1 MGNPL
6 TITYY
11 THSGFSV
18 ASGNILLVFDY
29 WTGEHGE
36 LPQEKRISPEML
48 ARYSKIYVFISHEH
62 PDHLDP
68 VVFEWRHLA
77 DVTYIV
83 SADMPVGTRG
93 KRMAPGDEMTLS
105 DRLKVKA
112 YESTDLGVSFMV
124 HVDGYNIFHAGDL
137 NFWHWRSESTVRE
150 IELADQDFRTAVA
163 PIVGEKIDLAFFP
176 VDPRQGKMYE
186 AGANYF
192 IMTVKPRIM
201 VPMHFWGRGDLAAEF
216 ARAARCKETETVAMT
231 HFGEQMLLEK
241 DENDVL
247 TATLLTVERGTTS
260 VMPVVME
267 AAEDPVPP
275 EEMQVDFK
283 GLEGE
288 DPFGDS
294 DLPVNMDDDK

>member
-1 MGNPL
+1 MGKPL

-18 ASGNILLVFDY
+18 ASGNMLLVFDY

-83 SADMPVGTRG
+83 SSDMPVGTRG
-93 KRMAPGDEMTLS
+93 RRMAPGDVLTLS
-105 DRLKVKA
+105 DRLTVKA
-112 YESTDLGVSFMV
+112 YDSTDLGVSFMV
-124 HVDGYNIFHAGDL
+124 HVDGYHLFHAGDL
-137 NFWHWRSESTVRE
+137 NFWHWRSESTVKE
-150 IELADQDFRTAVA
+150 IEQADEDFRTAVA

-192 IMTVKPRIM
+192 IMTVKPRLL

-216 ARAARCKETETVAMT
+216 ARASRSKETEIVAMT

-241 DENDVL
+241 GENEVL
-247 TATLLTVERGTTS
+247 TATLLTVERATTS
-260 VMPVVME
+260 VMPVVMD
-267 AAEDPVPP
+267 AEDPVPP
-275 EEMQVDFK
+275 EELQVDFT

-288 DPFGDS
+288 DPFGDT